1 VTCPD
6 WEGGPGAS
14 LRCGLAALPEDAEA
28 AVVVLA
34 DGPELD
40 PSVMSRGL
48 LVVESRVA
56 FEPYPAGAHE
66 LQGLDPESAD
76 AQRCWRWIRGQVS
89 FTRGG
94 LTGAMRHVMN
104 ATRISAALK
113 VLVGRNLI
121 DTEHGATSPGTRE
134 RTFRVNPRTEVADG
148 VA

>member
-1 VTCPD
+1 MRFPGWGSKLPGQLVRVAGLLHLVERPD
-6 WEGGPGAS
+6 ETVIQADTMTRALDLGA
-14 LRCGLAALPEDAEA
+14 LLVDHALAALTQ
-28 AVVVLA
+28 
-34 DGPELD
+34 
-40 PSVMSRGL
+40 M
-48 LVVESRVA
+48 
-56 FEPYPAGAHE
+56 
-66 LQGLDPESAD
+66 GLDPESAD